1 MRKHVI
7 QLAPMFCLHIRKYR
21 ETSAIL
27 NCFTQEHGR
36 LDCVA
41 KGLYRAKSNK
51 DLPEYFQEYNLSA
64 LLRTELGT
72 LTDLELLVRQKKL
85 PNQAWLVA
93 CYCNE
98 LLIKFLPKY
107 EPLPELYLAYQ
118 TLLNELRAGND
129 YQLALLWFEKRLLD
143 SLGYGINFGFD
154 ADNGE
159 FIETDMYYKFKV
171 ASGFHLCSQN
181 EKLALPGK
189 VLQALAYEKW
199 STEYQEYFAL
209 AKRAV
214 RTALKYQLG
223 DNVLQSV
230 SVTNELN
237 QFLNVNG

>member
-1 MRKHVI
+1 MRKQVI
-7 QLAPMFCLHIRKYR
+7 QDAPMFCLHIRKYR

-41 KGLYRAKSNK
+41 KGLYRAKSKN

-64 LLRTELGT
+64 ILRTELGT
-72 LTDLELLVRQKKL
+72 LTGLELKIRQKKL
-85 PNQAWLVA
+85 LNQAWLVA

-107 EPLPELYLAYQ
+107 EPLPELYTAYQ
-118 TLLNELRAGND
+118 ALLNELREGNE

-143 SLGYGINFGFD
+143 SLGYGINFGYD
-154 ADNGE
+154 ADHGE
-159 FIETDMYYKFKV
+159 FIESEKYYKFKV
-171 ASGFHLCSQN
+171 ASGFHLCSQS
-181 EKLALPGK
+181 EKSALPGN
-189 VLQALAYEKW
+189 VIQSLAHEKW
-199 STEYQEYFAL
+199 STEDDVYFTL
-209 AKRAV
+209 AKRTI

-237 QFLNVNG
+237 QFLNVSG

>member
-1 MRKHVI
+1 MRKQVI
-7 QLAPMFCLHIRKYR
+7 QNAPTFCLHIRKYR

-41 KGLYRAKSNK
+41 KGMYRAKSKN
-51 DLPEYFQEYNLSA
+51 DLPEYFQEYNLSV

-72 LTDLELLVRQKKL
+72 LTNLELLLRQKKL
-85 PNQAWLVA
+85 LNQAWLVA

-107 EPLPELYLAYQ
+107 EPLPELYRAYQ

-143 SLGYGINFGFD
+143 SLGYGINFGYD

-159 FIETDMYYKFKV
+159 FIEAEKYYKFKV
-171 ASGFHLCSQN
+171 ASGFHLSAEN
-181 EKLALPGK
+181 VKLALPGK
-189 VLQALAYEKW
+189 VIQALAHEEW
-199 STEYQEYFAL
+199 STEYQEHFAL

>member
-1 MRKHVI
+1 MRKHEI
-7 QLAPMFCLHIRKYR
+7 QHASMFCLHIRKYR

-41 KGLYRAKSNK
+41 KGLYRAKSKN

-64 LLRTELGT
+64 ILRSDLGT
-72 LTDLELLVRQKKL
+72 LTSLELLNRQKKL
-85 PNQAWLVA
+85 LNQAWLVA

-107 EPLPELYLAYQ
+107 EPLPDLYNAYQ
-118 TLLNELRAGND
+118 ILLNELRAGNE

-154 ADNGE
+154 AENGE
-159 FIETDMYYKFKV
+159 FIEAEKYYKFKV
-171 ASGFHLCSQN
+171 ASGFYSCSPN
-181 EKLALPGK
+181 EKLALPGN
-189 VLQALAYEKW
+189 VIQSLAHEKW
-199 STEYQEYFAL
+199 SSEDDEFFTL
-209 AKRAV
+209 AKRTV

-223 DNVLQSV
+223 DNILQSV